1 MIYSL
6 SSLKDKITENL
17 KVQILKSDEPNLQ
30 NNLYRW
36 GMALKEVLVKNGP
49 WGSFILYSNEQEIAV
64 SPLLAKDLKVQ
75 VDL

>member
-6 SSLKDKITENL
+6 SSLKDKIVKNL
-17 KVQILKSDEPNLQ
+17 KIQIIKSNEPDLQ

-36 GMALKEVLVKNGP
+36 GIALKEIFVKNGP
-49 WGSFILYSNEQEIAV
+49 WGSFILYSNEQEIAI

-75 VDL
+75 IV